1 MKRILSVVLLSFAF
15 VSRAELTASQLTSAM
30 VAALK
35 QYAQYSSGFDYATIT
50 IPSNFQTDWD
60 IASFLDTSSNSSSG
74 LAARTEYYFSRW
86 NPIFLQLLQNSTF
99 TSNVASRITQK
110 LTTDLQDFLT
120 RSDENHYRLP
130 ESVYSISMD
139 SDHICKTVDDILFL
153 LQTQLDTT
161 LGNLASYLSSIDS
174 GINGIDS
181 QLQAALNSSLS
192 DLETILRDVSSYAG
206 DIYTYLGDQEELL
219 QAISDHTD
227 DTATGVSQIMN
238 WLTYNF
244 ENVLLEVFGE
254 SVLQVDWSGLPDH
267 FNVSVDNW
275 PSNSLD
281 TVHSYLSNLLASAQL
296 QASNSLG
303 IASTL
308 EDWYPVAMTQAT
320 NVQTL
325 ANDVGSLLL
334 SSTNYFSSM
343 LLSSTDQQKIQ
354 QATNDLEQL
363 AVDDE
368 EEAADLDRT
377 WSTQDVATVTI
388 APPEEPYYPENS
400 DDLNLGNVNT
410 SLNHGRTVLLTT
422 GAASFGIPRMEVDL
436 FRDSGT
442 SNFVSTLSALIR
454 AGWAAIFGIWTAV
467 LYYGA
472 FRRAKGMLLATQCAG
487 KGPNSVDL
495 EIGFATDHGG
505 IL

>member
-1 MKRILSVVLLSFAF
+1 MKILPFFAF
-15 VSRAELTASQLTSAM
+15 VPFLAFSQDYDQVRSSLESDPVIMSAVEDLAVRISGADASTATVDDNIQSILDLLTAHTTQGVSAFRTVPVSGGTVGAASLGTIIEKSLSENWTHTSQPQSGSYLYEIQR
-30 VAALK
+30 ALFG
-35 QYAQYSSGFDYATIT
+35 SSGVPSSSDAIQPILKRLATQ
-50 IPSNFQTDWD
+50 SSVDS
-60 IASFLDTSSNSSSG
+60 SFLSN
-74 LAARTEYYFSRW
+74 L
-86 NPIFLQLLQNSTF
+86 
-99 TSNVASRITQK
+99 ASRVTQK

-130 ESVYSISMD
+130 ESVYSISTD
-139 SDHICKTVDDILFL
+139 SDHIRTTVDDILYL
-153 LQTQLDTT
+153 LQTKLDTT

-181 QLQAALNSSLS
+181 QLQSALNSSLA

-206 DIYTYLGDQEELL
+206 DIYTYLGDQEEIL

-227 DTATGVSQIMN
+227 DTATGVAQIMN

-244 ENVLLEVFGE
+244 ENVLLEAFGE
-254 SVLQVDWSGLPDH
+254 AVLQVDWSGLPDH

-308 EDWYPVAMTQAT
+308 EDWYPVAMSQAT

-325 ANDVGSLLL
+325 ATDVGSLLQ

-354 QATNDLEQL
+354 QSTNDLEQV

-368 EEAADLDRT
+368 EEVEDLDHT
-377 WSTQDVATVTI
+377 
-388 APPEEPYYPENS
+388 
-400 DDLNLGNVNT
+400 
-410 SLNHGRTVLLTT
+410 
-422 GAASFGIPRMEVDL
+422 
-436 FRDSGT
+436 
-442 SNFVSTLSALIR
+442 
-454 AGWAAIFGIWTAV
+454 
-467 LYYGA
+467 
-472 FRRAKGMLLATQCAG
+472 
-487 KGPNSVDL
+487 
-495 EIGFATDHGG
+495 
-505 IL
+505 